1 MYTCTVYTSL
11 FSATGKKTNTVC
23 TTFLAEFFFLS
34 WFWTART
41 TYIHSAFEQL
51 VLHTYIAL
59 LNSSDFIHTS
69 RFRTAQT
76 TYIHCAFEQIGLHIH
91 TSCSWTART
100 TYIHRAFEQVGQ
112 HIHTSRSWTA
122 RTTYIHR
129 AFEQLGLHTVH
140 RTFSWLGHA
149 VAESVNKCT

>member
-100 TYIHRAFEQVGQ
+100 TYIHRAFEQ
-112 HIHTSRSWTA
+112 
-122 RTTYIHR
+122 
-129 AFEQLGLHTVH
+129 LGLHTVH
-140 RTFSWLGHA
+140 RTFSWLGQQVYLIWHK
-149 VAESVNKCT
+149 VLHSLSFTVYSKNLSNDEFPKRKQ